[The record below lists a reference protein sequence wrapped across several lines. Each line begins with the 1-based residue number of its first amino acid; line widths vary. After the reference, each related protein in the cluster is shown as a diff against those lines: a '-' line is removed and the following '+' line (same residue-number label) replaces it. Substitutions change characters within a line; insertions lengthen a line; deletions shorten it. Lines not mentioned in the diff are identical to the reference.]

1 MAKACFEIVKGV
13 IYIAT
18 KEIKVFYSW
27 QSDLPGNKSRYIIQ
41 ESIEQAVSILRD
53 TVKLE
58 ADRDTKNEFGSP
70 DIVHTIFS
78 KIDESDLFIADVSV
92 VNKYTSLRYEDEE
105 SDENQEQDDV
115 RLTPNPNVL
124 LELGYAA
131 KTLGWDRVICIIN
144 TDFGEIEK
152 LPFDIA
158 HRRLTPFSLN
168 KNSKAEV
175 KRELAAIIVRTV
187 TELMINGNVK
197 KPKGNFSS
205 HTVGFFDFETGAL
218 LGEFPALKVRNFN
231 SYSRLKESILSE
243 CKVLVER
250 ISKIQLDSQEEVQEE
265 FSSIEEAVKV
275 DQNILF
281 PLKESLSTLKG
292 SNWFEFLSKPQLVKI
307 KEEDRVDIIEKVN
320 EHLGLKIDDTF
331 FCMGNLV
338 SMPNQ
343 NLQGS
348 KFDGT
353 DDETKKHDDF
363 VKLQYNFLQLELLER
378 YLATFNDLVMIPL
391 AITNDSNLN
400 DDDLSIIVK
409 IDIATAE
416 IIIPNHLLF
425 NKEISGLEGIVYE
438 SDFVKQIFLLPETDK
453 IHYDSDLSF
462 DVSEQ
467 IRRMQ
472 KADIWGHIN
481 YDSKD
486 YEIEIQKYI
495 AMPSEYNNSI
505 FEYTIRNLRPKETK
519 WLGASI
525 LVKPLNDVVK
535 LSYNI
540 KSSSSN
546 GELSGD
552 LILKV

>member
-1 MAKACFEIVKGV
+1 MLAKVCLEMVRGV
-13 IYIAT
+13 IYIAN

-58 ADRDTKNEFGSP
+58 ADRDTKNEYGSP

-92 VNKYTSLRYEDEE
+92 VNKYTSLRDEDEE
-105 SDENQEQDDV
+105 PEKNQEQDDI

-144 TDFGEIEK
+144 IDFGEIIK

-175 KRELAAIIVRTV
+175 RKELAAIIVSTV

-197 KPKGNFSS
+197 KTKGNFSS
-205 HTVGFFDFETGAL
+205 HTVGFFDFETGAI
-218 LGEFPALKVRNFN
+218 LGEFPALTARNLN
-231 SYSRLKESILSE
+231 SYSQLKKSILSE
-243 CKVLVER
+243 CKDLVER
-250 ISKIQLDSQEEVQEE
+250 ISKIQLDSQEEAHEE
-265 FSSIEEAVKV
+265 VSANEEVVKI

-292 SNWFEFLSKPQLVKI
+292 SSLFELLSKPQLVKI
-307 KEEDRVDIIEKVN
+307 KEEDMVDIKGKVN
-320 EHLGLKIDDTF
+320 EHLGFKLDDTF

-338 SMPNQ
+338 SKPNQ

-348 KFDGT
+348 NFDGT
-353 DDETKKHDDF
+353 DDEIKKHDDF
-363 VKLQYNFLQLELLER
+363 VKLQYNFLQLDLLER
-378 YLATFNDLVMIPL
+378 YLETFNDLVLIPL

-409 IDIATAE
+409 IDISTAE
-416 IIIPNHLLF
+416 IIIPNRQLF
-425 NKEISGLEGIVYE
+425 NEEISGFEGIVYE
-438 SDFVKQIFLLPETDK
+438 CDFVKQIFTLLETDK
-453 IHYDSDLSF
+453 IQYDSDLSF
-462 DVSEQ
+462 DVSEH

-472 KADIWGHIN
+472 RTDIWGHTN
-481 YDSKD
+481 YDRRD

-495 AMPSEYNNSI
+495 AMPRSMI
-505 FEYTIRNLRPKETK
+505 
-519 WLGASI
+519 
-525 LVKPLNDVVK
+525 V
-535 LSYNI
+535 LS
-540 KSSSSN
+540 
-546 GELSGD
+546 LSTQ
-552 LILKV
+552 